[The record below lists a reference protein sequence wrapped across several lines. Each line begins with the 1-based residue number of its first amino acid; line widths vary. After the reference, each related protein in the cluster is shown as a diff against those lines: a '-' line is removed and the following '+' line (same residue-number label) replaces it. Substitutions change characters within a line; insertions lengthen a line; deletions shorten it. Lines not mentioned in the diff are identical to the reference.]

1 MKIPI
6 YIKQPL
12 TQILLYIILHEI
24 ILWIVNQYKLIHL
37 DVSIGITSRYLFYL
51 FLLFS
56 IIQSII
62 LFFKNESKTFYLA
75 TLYLILS
82 VVFFGL
88 NSKLILIIILLSL
101 ICFLVSQIIYNN
113 KKRDNISDVDG

>member
-6 YIKQPL
+6 YIKHPL
-12 TQILLYIILHEI
+12 TQILLYVILDQI

-37 DVSIGITSRYLFYL
+37 DVSIGISLRYLFYL

-82 VVFFGL
+82 FVFFGL

-113 KKRDNISDVDG
+113 KKG